1 VPAAC
6 RLATFFCVAS
16 VEKAESR
23 PVSLFVRRTVFGLSR
38 ETHSTG
44 RLVMSSRSFTP
55 LSVSFVLLISLTLPL
70 AAGTPSESAFK
81 KLQSLAGKWEGKD
94 AHGMAAKTSF
104 EVLASGTA
112 VIERLDASGMEEMVT
127 LYSLDR
133 DGVAL
138 VHYCP
143 TNNQPRMRVVPSSN
157 DVKELSFDYQGA
169 GNLKSPETGH
179 QHHLVLRFEDDNRI
193 TETWTWRE
201 GDKDTPM
208 VFHFTRKKN

>member
-1 VPAAC
+1 MTLRRA
-6 RLATFFCVAS
+6 LSFCALLLFAGS
-16 VEKAESR
+16 LNS
-23 PVSLFVRRTVFGLSR
+23 SLF
-38 ETHSTG
+38 
-44 RLVMSSRSFTP
+44 
-55 LSVSFVLLISLTLPL
+55 
-70 AAGTPSESAFK
+70 AGTPSESAFK

-94 AHGMAAKTSF
+94 AHGMASKTSF

-127 LYSLDR
+127 LYSLDG

-157 DVKELSFDYQGA
+157 DVSELSFDYQGA
-169 GNLKSPETGH
+169 GNLASPSTGH
-179 QHHLVLRFEDDNRI
+179 QHHLVLRFDDADHI

-201 GDKDTPM
+201 DGKDTPM
-208 VFHFTRKKN
+208 VFHFSRKKS